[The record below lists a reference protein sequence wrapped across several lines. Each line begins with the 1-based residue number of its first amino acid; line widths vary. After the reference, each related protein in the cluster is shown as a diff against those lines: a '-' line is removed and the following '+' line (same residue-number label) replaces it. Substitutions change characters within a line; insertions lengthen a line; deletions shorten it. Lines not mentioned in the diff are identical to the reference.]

1 MSAVCSRHFKSL
13 VTRREPSWSFMS
25 ELICLRGGR
34 VSLVCGGPR
43 RLRVIESA
51 RAERRG
57 GARPCAGVT
66 MYLSLI
72 IRTPR
77 ALMTR
82 ELKPGS
88 SPRCD
93 KGRISSGTS
102 SARRGRGGRR
112 GVQKRWRGEET
123 AQKKF
128 CFKVQKIGSDDLLMQ
143 NGSRCEGLTER
154 EVAADRDRSQSVNTH
169 YRCSLISYRA

>member
-1 MSAVCSRHFKSL
+1 M
-13 VTRREPSWSFMS
+13 
-25 ELICLRGGR
+25 RGQ
-34 VSLVCGGPR
+34 PAP
-43 RLRVIESA
+43 I
-51 RAERRG
+51 
-57 GARPCAGVT
+57 T

-72 IRTPR
+72 IRTPW

-93 KGRISSGTS
+93 KRRISSGTS
-102 SARRGRGGRR
+102 SARRGHS
-112 GVQKRWRGEET
+112 WSAET
-123 AQKKF
+123 AAKEEGGNGQKF
-128 CFKVQKIGSDDLLMQ
+128 SFKVQKIGSDDLLMQ

-169 YRCSLISYRA
+169 YRCSLISYRAQCSLRSDQGDAENHWRVL